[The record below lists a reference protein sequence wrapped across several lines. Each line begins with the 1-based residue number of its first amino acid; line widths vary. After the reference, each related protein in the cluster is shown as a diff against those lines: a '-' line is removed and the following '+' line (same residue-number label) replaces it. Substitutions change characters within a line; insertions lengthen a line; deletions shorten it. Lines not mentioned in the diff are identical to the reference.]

1 MGHWEEEIVGEEE
14 EEEEEGCNQ
23 MSGLHHSCRLLDF
36 DTKSAVCKCC
46 ANSHLIESTM
56 ALKWT
61 FCSLPVCPLGVQNPL
76 KSILCI
82 LAKGNLPSNVTG
94 KANFYSRA
102 L

>member
-1 MGHWEEEIVGEEE
+1 MITLGYSWWWMEYWEEEIEEEE

-46 ANSHLIESTM
+46 ANSHLIESAM

-61 FCSLPVCPLGVQNPL
+61 SSLSTWGA
-76 KSILCI
+76 KSIKI
-82 LAKGNLPSNVTG
+82 HIVHS
-94 KANFYSRA
+94 Y
-102 L
+102 

>member
-1 MGHWEEEIVGEEE
+1 MEYWEEEIEEEE

-36 DTKSAVCKCC
+36 DTKSASAVQTHI
-46 ANSHLIESTM
+46 SLSPQ
-56 ALKWT
+56 WP
-61 FCSLPVCPLGVQNPL
+61 SSGLPVCPLGVQNPL

-82 LAKGNLPSNVTG
+82 LTKGNLPSNVTG